1 MRIVLG
7 VLLLL
12 GTLTTPLVAQMTGA
26 PVPGYRPTP
35 GTPASTMPRALQ
47 EIRFD
52 QMLDSPLPL
61 DTTFRDEDGRTVQI
75 GQYFGLRPA
84 VLAFVYYDCPML
96 CTQIVNALASAL
108 RTLSLTPGEA
118 FDVVLVSFDSRETPA
133 LAAQKKA
140 EALARYGRPETSAGW
155 HFLTGEESSIKR
167 LTQAAGFRYVWD
179 EETKQFAH
187 PSGIIIVTP
196 DGRPARY
203 LFGIEYGPRDV
214 RLALVEA
221 SAGKI
226 GTAADQLLLFCYHYD
241 PMTGR
246 YGFVIMQVLRVAA
259 VATVLA
265 LVAFIVVM
273 VRREKKRTAHAPGV
287 PPAQF
292 APRPVH
298 RN

>member
-1 MRIVLG
+1 MRVLLAVLLVLG
-7 VLLLL
+7 MQ
-12 GTLTTPLVAQMTGA
+12 TSPLVAQMTGA
-26 PVPGYRPTP
+26 PAPGYRPTP

-47 EIRFD
+47 DIRFD

-61 DTTFRDEDGRTVQI
+61 DATFRDEDGRTVQI
-75 GQYFGLRPA
+75 GEYFGKRPA
-84 VLAFVYYDCPML
+84 VLAFVYFDCPML

-108 RTLSLTPGEA
+108 RPLTLTPGEA
-118 FDVVLVSFDSRETPA
+118 FDVVLVSFDARETPA
-133 LAAQKKA
+133 LAKQKKA
-140 EALARYGRPETSAGW
+140 EALARYGRPETAGAW
-155 HFLTGEESSIKR
+155 HFLTGDEPSIKR

-221 SAGKI
+221 SEGKI

-246 YGFVIMQVLRVAA
+246 YGFVIMQVLRVAG

-273 VRREKKRTAHAPGV
+273 VRREKRTALARGV
-287 PPAQF
+287 PPAPF